1 MLLAGVDTTYFK
13 GTKIGAVPSR
23 GTLLR
28 PSAFGQLVLL
38 IDAAKLCHT
47 GRLRVRQRA
56 CCAGLGAATMSS
68 IARLPLRLLAWGA
81 LGVALHIG
89 LARFAYGVVLPSL
102 RQELGL
108 GYTAGGVLN
117 AVHLAGYLV
126 GTLMA
131 PYVARRLGMTHM
143 GRACNALVAA
153 GALLC
158 ALAPSSLGVG
168 TLLLGIGRLATGLGA
183 GGAVIAI
190 MVSVLARVDEASRAA
205 ASVLMWTG
213 MAAAILGCG
222 LSAAWLLQ
230 LGAWRWSF
238 ATAAFV
244 SMVLMVGFPMQASAP
259 QTSTGPGFTLASVAT
274 PTWAW
279 LISAYGCFGMGY
291 IAYATFAGTRLAAAQ
306 APVAMVTM
314 TWTMLGLATLCGSA
328 ATLWLLGRPTL
339 RAFALPVALAL
350 AAAGCA
356 VTAQA
361 GAAAA
366 LAGAVLVGLGMA
378 AIPALVPPPRVSA
391 AAPPTMHVHSASP
404 PRYLDWVN
412 FSGRCLPAHW
422 PTCSAARQHRGS
434 PPRRTGWARCWRGLT
449 GV

>member
-1 MLLAGVDTTYFK
+1 
-13 GTKIGAVPSR
+13 
-23 GTLLR
+23 
-28 PSAFGQLVLL
+28 
-38 IDAAKLCHT
+38 
-47 GRLRVRQRA
+47 
-56 CCAGLGAATMSS
+56 MSS
-68 IARLPLRLLAWGA
+68 IAHLPLRLLAWGA

-117 AVHLAGYLV
+117 AVHLAGYLA
-126 GTLMA
+126 GTLLA
-131 PYVARRLGMTHM
+131 PNLARHLGMARM
-143 GRACNALVAA
+143 GRASNALVAA

-158 ALAPSSLGVG
+158 ALAPASPGVG
-168 TLLLGIGRLATGLGA
+168 AVLLGIGRLATGLGA

-190 MVSVLARVDEASRAA
+190 MVIVLARVDESSRAA

-222 LSAAWLLQ
+222 LGAAWLLQ
-230 LGAWRWSF
+230 PGAWRWAF
-238 ATAAFV
+238 AVAALV
-244 SMVLMVGFPMQASAP
+244 AMVLVVGFPVQASAP
-259 QTSTGPGFTLASVAT
+259 QTSTGGPGFTLASVAT
-274 PTWAW
+274 PNWAW
-279 LISAYGCFGMGY
+279 LIAAYGCFGMGY

-306 APVAMVTM
+306 APVALVTM
-314 TWTMLGLATLCGSA
+314 TWTTLGLATLCGSA

-339 RAFALPVALAL
+339 RAYALPWALGL

-378 AIPALVPPPRVSA
+378 AIPALVTAAARARSSAADYARAFSIATAVLGLGQFVGPVLAGALADLFGSA
-391 AAPPTMHVHSASP
+391 AAP
-404 PRYLDWVN
+404 W
-412 FSGRCLPAHW
+412 FG
-422 PTCSAARQHRGS
+422 AAAYGLGAVLAGID
-434 PPRRTGWARCWRGLT
+434 RRVLR
-449 GV
+449 